1 MKAMKMTA
9 HNLLKQLVGARG
21 FEQGASCVT
30 GRGAVVIAINSD
42 RCGVFG
48 TYWGGVLVAEA

>member
-9 HNLLKQLVGARG
+9 HNLLKALVGAPR
-21 FEQGASCVT
+21 FELGTSCVT

>member
-30 GRGAVVIAINSD
+30 GRGAVVIAI
-42 RCGVFG
+42 